1 MAKEI
6 WSSEREQPIE
16 LISRLSDDYT
26 LIEDVNS
33 NPTRSGKVGETSAKP
48 MRRLQYK
55 KARKY
60 ANESYGK

>member
-26 LIEDVNS
+26 LIEDVNCNILEPDKERQS
-33 NPTRSGKVGETSAKP
+33 WGDIC
-48 MRRLQYK
+48 
-55 KARKY
+55 
-60 ANESYGK
+60 